1 MGIVSEKQFI
11 TKEELEKLKDI
22 QTKTQ
27 SLVLELG
34 EVEMVKLQLE
44 DRHENAKIFLKDLSN
59 QESEFSKSL
68 FDKYGK
74 FNLNPEN
81 GEITKLD

>member
-1 MGIVSEKQFI
+1 MI
-11 TKEELEKLKDI
+11 
-22 QTKTQ
+22 
-27 SLVLELG
+27 
-34 EVEMVKLQLE
+34 KLQLE
-44 DRHENAKIFLKDLSN
+44 IRYENAKIFLKDLSN

>member
-34 EVEMVKLQLE
+34 EVEMIKLQLE
-44 DRHENAKIFLKDLSN
+44 TRHENAKVFLKDLSN

-81 GEITKLD
+81 VEITKLS